1 MLWRNRRLAAI
12 SSEDDGKE
20 ILSVIKI
27 LIVEDNYM
35 NMILVRDLLSA
46 HGYIVSEA
54 ENGKKALELV
64 AVDRPDII
72 IMDLHLPE
80 MDGTTAMKSLKAEE
94 TTRKIPIIALTAAA
108 MRGDEE
114 KIIENG
120 FDGYVPKP
128 VNRQVLLD
136 VLEEK
141 LKEVKSL

>member
-1 MLWRNRRLAAI
+1 VN
-12 SSEDDGKE
+12 
-20 ILSVIKI
+20 IKV
-27 LIVEDNYM
+27 LVVEDNYM

-80 MDGTTAMKSLKAEE
+80 MDGTTAMRSLKAEE
-94 TTRKIPIIALTAAA
+94 MTRKIPIIALTAAA

-114 KIIENG
+114 KILDTG

-141 LKEVKSL
+141 LKEIKSL

>member
-1 MLWRNRRLAAI
+1 M
-12 SSEDDGKE
+12 
-20 ILSVIKI
+20 IKV

-35 NMILVRDLLSA
+35 NMVLVRDLLSA

-64 AVDRPDII
+64 AVDKPDII

-80 MDGTTAMKSLKAEE
+80 MDGTTAMRSLKAEE
-94 TTRKIPIIALTAAA
+94 MTRKIPIIALTAAA

-114 KIIENG
+114 KILDTG

-141 LKEVKSL
+141 LKEIKSL

>member
-1 MLWRNRRLAAI
+1 MN
-12 SSEDDGKE
+12 
-20 ILSVIKI
+20 IKV

-35 NMILVRDLLSA
+35 NMVLVRDLLSA

-80 MDGTTAMKSLKAEE
+80 MDGTTAMRSLKAEE
-94 TTRKIPIIALTAAA
+94 MTRKIPIIALTAAA

-114 KIIENG
+114 KILDTG

-128 VNRQVLLD
+128 VNKQVLLD

-141 LKEVKSL
+141 LKEIKSL

>member
-1 MLWRNRRLAAI
+1 
-12 SSEDDGKE
+12 
-20 ILSVIKI
+20 VIKV

-35 NMILVRDLLSA
+35 NMVLVRDLLSA

-64 AVDRPDII
+64 AVDKPDII

-80 MDGTTAMKSLKAEE
+80 MDGTTAMRSLKAEE
-94 TTRKIPIIALTAAA
+94 MTRKIPIIALTAAA

-114 KIIENG
+114 KILDTG

-141 LKEVKSL
+141 LKEIKSL

>member
-1 MLWRNRRLAAI
+1 MN
-12 SSEDDGKE
+12 
-20 ILSVIKI
+20 IKV

-80 MDGTTAMKSLKAEE
+80 MDGTTAMRSLKAEE
-94 TTRKIPIIALTAAA
+94 MTRKIPIIALTAAA

-114 KIIENG
+114 KILDTG

-141 LKEVKSL
+141 LKEIKSL

>member
-1 MLWRNRRLAAI
+1 M
-12 SSEDDGKE
+12 D
-20 ILSVIKI
+20 IKI

-35 NMILVRDLLSA
+35 NMVLVRDLLSA

-64 AVDRPDII
+64 AADRPDII

-80 MDGTTAMKSLKAEE
+80 MDGTTAMRSLKAEE
-94 TTRKIPIIALTAAA
+94 MTRKIPIIALTAAA

-114 KIIENG
+114 KILDTG

-141 LKEVKSL
+141 LKEIKSL

>member
-1 MLWRNRRLAAI
+1 
-12 SSEDDGKE
+12 
-20 ILSVIKI
+20 VIKV

-35 NMILVRDLLSA
+35 NMVLVRDLLSA

-80 MDGTTAMKSLKAEE
+80 MDGTTAMRSLKAEE
-94 TTRKIPIIALTAAA
+94 MTRKIPIIALTAAA

-114 KIIENG
+114 KILDTG

-141 LKEVKSL
+141 LKEIKSL

>member
-1 MLWRNRRLAAI
+1 M
-12 SSEDDGKE
+12 
-20 ILSVIKI
+20 IKV

-35 NMILVRDLLSA
+35 NMVLVRDLLSA

-80 MDGTTAMKSLKAEE
+80 MDGTTAMRSLKAEE
-94 TTRKIPIIALTAAA
+94 MTRKIPIIALTAAA

-114 KIIENG
+114 KILDTG

-141 LKEVKSL
+141 LKEIKSL

>member
-1 MLWRNRRLAAI
+1 M
-12 SSEDDGKE
+12 
-20 ILSVIKI
+20 IKV

-35 NMILVRDLLSA
+35 NMVLVRDLLSA

-80 MDGTTAMKSLKAEE
+80 MDGTTAMRSLKAEE
-94 TTRKIPIIALTAAA
+94 MTRKIPIIALTAAA

-114 KIIENG
+114 KILDTG

-128 VNRQVLLD
+128 VNKQVLLD

-141 LKEVKSL
+141 LKEIKSL

>member
-1 MLWRNRRLAAI
+1 MN
-12 SSEDDGKE
+12 
-20 ILSVIKI
+20 IKV

-35 NMILVRDLLSA
+35 NMVLVRDLLSA

-80 MDGTTAMKSLKAEE
+80 MDGTTAMRSLKAEE
-94 TTRKIPIIALTAAA
+94 MTRKIPIIALTAAA

-114 KIIENG
+114 KILDTG

-141 LKEVKSL
+141 LKEIKSL

>member
-1 MLWRNRRLAAI
+1 MN
-12 SSEDDGKE
+12 
-20 ILSVIKI
+20 IKV

-35 NMILVRDLLSA
+35 NMVLVRDLLSA
-46 HGYIVSEA
+46 YGYIVSEA

-80 MDGTTAMKSLKAEE
+80 MDGTTAMRSLKAEE
-94 TTRKIPIIALTAAA
+94 MTRKIPIIALTAAA

-114 KIIENG
+114 KILDTG

-141 LKEVKSL
+141 LKEIKSL